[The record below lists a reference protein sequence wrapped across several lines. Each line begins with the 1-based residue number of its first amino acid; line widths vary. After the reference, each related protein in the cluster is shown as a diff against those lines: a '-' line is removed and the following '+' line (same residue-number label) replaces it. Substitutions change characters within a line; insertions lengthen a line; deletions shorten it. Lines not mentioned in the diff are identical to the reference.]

1 MIKGLEA
8 YYSMYENVV
17 MSVMTAVAAE
27 QKQPAGRLQF
37 LSKKLRFRSKDFGY
51 RAKSIFSTV

>member
-1 MIKGLEA
+1 
-8 YYSMYENVV
+8 MYENVV